1 MKGRGIPPVFLF
13 FLTFS
18 SVYVNYSTG
27 DNMRKFIAFLL
38 AFLLSINCAFA
49 EFQVHFLDVGQADA
63 ALILCDNATM
73 LIDGG
78 NKGDSSLIYAYL
90 KEHNITHLDY
100 IIASHAHE
108 DHVGGLAG
116 ALNFATVG
124 TAYCPVTE
132 YDTKAFANFKKYLEK
147 QNVEITLPSAG
158 DTFTLGSAS
167 IEILAPIN
175 YEQNNHNNL
184 SIVLKIVYGNTSFL
198 FTGDA
203 EREEEYEILDAG
215 YDLAS
220 TVLKVS
226 HHGSDTSTTYPFL
239 REVMP
244 NYAIIS
250 VGKNNSY
257 DHPTEATLSKLRD
270 ADVIVYRTDLNGT
283 IICKSDGETVSFS
296 TTK

>member
-1 MKGRGIPPVFLF
+1 MIGRGFPPVFLF

-18 SVYVNYSTG
+18 AVCVTYSTG
-27 DNMRKFIAFLL
+27 DNMRKFISFLL
-38 AFLLSINCAFA
+38 VFLFSINCAIA
-49 EFQVHFLDVGQADA
+49 ELQVHFLDVGQADA
-63 ALILCDNATM
+63 ALVLCDNATM

-90 KEHNITHLDY
+90 KKHNVTHLDY
-100 IIASHAHE
+100 IIATHAHE

-124 TAYCPVTE
+124 IAYCPVTE

-147 QNVEITLPSAG
+147 QNVEITIPSAG
-158 DTFTLGSAS
+158 DSFTLGSAS

-175 YEQNNHNNL
+175 YEQSNHNNL

-215 YDLAS
+215 YDLKS
-220 TVLKVS
+220 TLLKVS

-250 VGKNNSY
+250 VGKNNTY
-257 DHPTEATLSKLRD
+257 GHPTEATLSKLRD
-270 ADVIVYRTDLNGT
+270 ADVMVYRTDLNGT
-283 IICKSDGETVSFS
+283 IICKSDGENITF
-296 TTK
+296 TTSK

>member
-1 MKGRGIPPVFLF
+1 MKKLI
-13 FLTFS
+13 S
-18 SVYVNYSTG
+18 
-27 DNMRKFIAFLL
+27 ILL
-38 AFLLSINCAFA
+38 AFLLFLSCAFA
-49 EFQVHFLDVGQADA
+49 SEQRQSFFEIHFLDVGEADA
-63 ALILCDNATM
+63 ALVLCDNKAM

-78 NKGDSSLIYAYL
+78 DREDSSLIYAYL
-90 KEHNITHLDY
+90 KNYNVTHLDY

-132 YDTKAFANFKKYLEK
+132 YNTKAFSNFKKYLEK
-147 QNVEITLPSAG
+147 QDVEITIPTAG

-167 IEILAPIN
+167 VEILAPIN
-175 YEQNNHNNL
+175 YEQSKHNNL

-203 EREEEYEILDAG
+203 EREEEYEILEAG
-215 YDLAS
+215 YDLKC
-220 TVLKVS
+220 TLLKVC

-239 REVMP
+239 REIMP
-244 NYAIIS
+244 KYAIVS
-250 VGKNNSY
+250 AGKDNPY
-257 DHPTEATLSKLRD
+257 GHPSEATLSKLRD
-270 ADVIVYRTDLNGT
+270 ADVTVYRTDLSGT
-283 IICKSDGETVSFS
+283 IICTSDGETVSFS